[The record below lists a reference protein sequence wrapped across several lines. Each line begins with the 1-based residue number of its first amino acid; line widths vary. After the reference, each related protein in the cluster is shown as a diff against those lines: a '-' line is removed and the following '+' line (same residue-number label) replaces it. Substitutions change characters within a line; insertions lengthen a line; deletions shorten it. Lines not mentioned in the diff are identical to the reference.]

1 MAILKHIASKNADY
15 SGILEYFM
23 FQHDELTKKPILDE
37 AGRMLLRDEYYID
50 GINCDATSFDKE
62 CERLNELYH
71 KNNTFSEIKS
81 HHYIVSFD
89 PDDVAEHGLTGEKAQ
104 ALGMEYAE
112 KNFPGHQ
119 ILVATHTDGHN
130 GSGNIHVHIAIN
142 SLRKNDIEPQDFAER
157 PCDIKAGYKHHL
169 TNDYLI
175 HLKKSLMEL
184 CEREHLNQ
192 VDLLS
197 PAEKKI
203 TEREYWLQ
211 RKGQQ
216 KLDQKNEEIISAGL
230 KPRQTKF
237 QTEKDYLRSAIEDV
251 SAHAKSLDEFIL
263 NLKEKYNITLT
274 DKRGR
279 FSYLHPDREKNI
291 TERALGTRYSKEY
304 ILQLIN
310 ENEKK
315 LPIINVPTPAIDTP
329 QTEQPASDPYA
340 IFYIQSNLRLV
351 VDLQNHAKASQSRAY
366 ERKVKI
372 YNLQEMAK
380 TIAYV
385 QEHEYDSRD
394 DLQMSYDEITD
405 KFSESR
411 KSVKETE
418 SSIKAINEQIH
429 YTGQYLAT
437 KKVYAAFLNSKQK
450 KKFQNEHSD
459 EIAQYKESR
468 DWLKSKYPDG
478 KIPSIKSL
486 KEERERLQIQKSS
499 QYETYNYFKDY
510 QKELRTVCKNVDSI
524 LGNEPVR
531 TPEKSHSIE

>member
-1 MAILKHIASKNADY
+1 MAILKHIASRNADY
-15 SGILEYFM
+15 SGIIEYFM

-71 KNNTFSEIKS
+71 KNNSFSEIKS
-81 HHYIVSFD
+81 HHYIISFD
-89 PDDVAEHGLTGEKAQ
+89 PNDVAEHGLTGEKAQ
-104 ALGMEYAE
+104 ALGMEYAA

-119 ILVATHTDGHN
+119 ALVATHTDGHN

-142 SLRKNDIEPQDFAER
+142 SLRKNDTAPQDFAER

-169 TNDYLI
+169 TNNYLI
-175 HLKKSLMEL
+175 YLKKSLMEL

-211 RKGQQ
+211 RKEQQ

-237 QTEKDYLRSAIEDV
+237 QTEKDYLRSAIEEV
-251 SAHAKSLDEFIL
+251 SDHAKSLDEFIL
-263 NLKEKYNITLT
+263 ELKEKYNITLT

-291 TERALGTRYSKEY
+291 TERALGTHYSKEY
-304 ILQLIN
+304 IRQLIN

-315 LPIINVPTPAIDTP
+315 HPIINAPTPVIDTP
-329 QTEQPASDPYA
+329 KTEQSSDPYA
-340 IFYIQSNLRLV
+340 IFYVQSNLRLV
-351 VDLQNHAKASQSRAY
+351 VELQNHVKASQSRAY

-372 YNLQEMAK
+372 SNLQEMAK

-385 QEHEYDSRD
+385 QEHDYDSRD
-394 DLQMSYDEITD
+394 SLQLGYDDITE
-405 KFSESR
+405 KYSQARQSI
-411 KSVKETE
+411 KETE
-418 SSIKAINEQIH
+418 TQIKAVNEQIH
-429 YTGQYLAT
+429 YTGQYLST
-437 KKVYAAFLNSKQK
+437 KKVYARFLNSKQK
-450 KKFQNEHSD
+450 MKFQQEYSNEIS
-459 EIAQYKESR
+459 QYKESR

-478 KIPSIKSL
+478 KIPSIDSL
-486 KEERERLQIQKSS
+486 KAERERLQIKKSS

-524 LGNEPVR
+524 LGHESER
-531 TPEKSHSIE
+531 SQDKSHSRD

>member
-1 MAILKHIASKNADY
+1 
-15 SGILEYFM
+15 M
-23 FQHDELTKKPILDE
+23 FQHDELTKKPILDD

-71 KNNTFSEIKS
+71 KNNSFSEIKS
-81 HHYIVSFD
+81 HHYIISFD
-89 PDDVAEHGLTGEKAQ
+89 PNDVAEHGLTGEKAQ
-104 ALGMEYAE
+104 ALGMEYAA

-119 ILVATHTDGHN
+119 ALVATHTDGHN

-142 SLRKNDIEPQDFAER
+142 SLRKHDTEPQDFAER
-157 PCDIKAGYKHHL
+157 PCDLKAGYKHHL
-169 TNDYLI
+169 TKNYLI

-211 RKGQQ
+211 RKGQE
-216 KLDQKNEEIISAGL
+216 KLDKKNKEILSAGL

-237 QTEKDYLRSAIEDV
+237 QTEKDYLRTAIDDV
-251 SAHAKSLDEFIL
+251 ASHAKSLDEFIL
-263 NLKEKYNITLT
+263 ELKEKYKITLT

-291 TERALGTRYSKEY
+291 TERALGTHYSKGY

-310 ENEKK
+310 ENEER
-315 LPIINVPTPAIDTP
+315 LPIISVPTPVIDTP
-329 QTEQPASDPYA
+329 NAEQSSDPYA
-340 IFYIQSNLRLV
+340 IFYVQSNLRLV
-351 VDLQNHAKASQSRAY
+351 VELQNHVKASQSRAY
-366 ERKVKI
+366 ERKIKI
-372 YNLQEMAK
+372 SNLQEMAK

-394 DLQMSYDEITD
+394 SLQLGYDDITE
-405 KFSESR
+405 KYSEAR
-411 KSVKETE
+411 KSIKETE
-418 SSIKAINEQIH
+418 AKITAINEQIH
-429 YTGQYLAT
+429 YTGQYLST
-437 KKVYAAFLNSKQK
+437 KKIYASFLNSKQK
-450 KKFQNEHSD
+450 RKFQLEHSD

-486 KEERERLQIQKSS
+486 KEERERLQIKKSS

-510 QKELRTVCKNVDSI
+510 QKELRTVCRNVDSI
-524 LGNEPVR
+524 LGYEPTR
-531 TPEKSHSIE
+531 TQEKSHSID